1 MVFDKLLSHG
11 ENPTIYIVGDSIS
24 RQHSVDLLCYFAS
37 ESRLVSIDIDP
48 NGKPAEKGC
57 TKNNDCYEDTR
68 DEYSGL
74 GLTGATFQSYINATA
89 NNSTYNNGLINI
101 VFEGWNKDK
110 PKTFKKA
117 LEKGKHGDLF
127 VINTGLHSSGYE
139 PIANALN
146 GTYKDTIL
154 SAKKRGVRIVWR

>member
-1 MVFDKLLSHG
+1 
-11 ENPTIYIVGDSIS
+11 
-24 RQHSVDLLCYFAS
+24 
-37 ESRLVSIDIDP
+37 VSIDINP

-89 NNSTYNNGLINI
+89 NNSTHNNGLINI

-154 SAKKRGVRIVWR
+154 SAKKRGAGLYGGKFCTS